1 VGLYASSLAEVKLFH
16 SVFTDNGYGV
26 QAQPQGIIWLAQS
39 MVTAAT
45 GVGYD
50 AQVGGHM
57 YTFGDNY
64 ILGINNGTL
73 DQFYT
78 RQ

>member
-1 VGLYASSLAEVKLFH
+1 
-16 SVFTDNGYGV
+16 
-26 QAQPQGIIWLAQS
+26 